1 MPITGREA
9 ELLAWLDA
17 QSQPMALLLGELVN
31 TDSGSLDK
39 AGVDRA
45 GKILQAHFEARGIA
59 CEVTDHPTAGFFLK
73 VTVPAGGG
81 SANDHVL
88 LLGHRDTVF
97 PKGTAKERPFRIE
110 GHLAFGPGVS
120 DMKAG
125 LVMNAFVLEAFAR
138 AGGAP
143 LPLVGL
149 FTSDEEIA
157 SPASRPV
164 IEAAARGARA
174 VFNAEP
180 GRSAGPGGNVV
191 SGRKGAMFLTVEV
204 TGIPAHSG
212 GAHDK
217 GVSAI
222 EELCRK
228 VTALHALTD
237 YASGTTVNVGL
248 IEGGVSIN
256 TVAPHA
262 KARVD
267 VRFATMAAM
276 AAAEAAVKKILDATH
291 LAGTTTRLAERAA
304 FLPLEQTPANLALF
318 EHYVAC
324 AADLGLT
331 IGGEYTGG
339 SADSGYTSAIGAPTL
354 CGTGPIGAKAHTPDE
369 FCDLDSM
376 PMRAK
381 ALALAIM
388 RLESGN

>member
-1 MPITGREA
+1 MPITAREA

-17 QSQPMALLLGELVN
+17 QYQPMVDLLGELVD

-45 GKILQAHFEARGIA
+45 GKILKAHLEAHGVA
-59 CEVTDHPTAGFFLK
+59 CAVTDHPTAGFFLK
-73 VTVPAGGG
+73 ATVPPSGGT
-81 SANDHVL
+81 ANDHVL

-97 PKGTAKERPFRIE
+97 PKGTARERPFRIQ
-110 GHLAFGPGVS
+110 GRLGYGPGVS

-138 AGGAP
+138 VGGGIR
-143 LPLVGL
+143 PLVGL

-164 IEAAARGARA
+164 IEATARGARA

-180 GRSAGPGGNVV
+180 GRAAGPGGNVV

-237 YASGTTVNVGL
+237 YESGTTVNVGL

-256 TVAPHA
+256 TVAPWA

-267 VRFATMAAM
+267 VRFKTLAAM
-276 AAAEAAVKKILDATH
+276 AAAEAAVKRILDTTH

-324 AADLGLT
+324 AAELGLT
-331 IGGEYTGG
+331 VGGEYTGG
-339 SADSGYTSAIGAPTL
+339 SADSGYTSALGAPTL
-354 CGTGPIGAKAHTPDE
+354 CGTGPMGAKAHTPDE
-369 FCDLDSM
+369 FCELDTI
-376 PMRAK
+376 PLRAK

-388 RLESGN
+388 RLEAGN